1 MAHLPRCRCDE
12 YDVLEAAA
20 LLDVVSLRLGGRHR
34 APEVSDGAG
43 RLAIMCIRPDT
54 SKATSSP
61 RDVLAAIQRL
71 TPSAYH
77 EVGPLFSRIAAAVV
91 KL

>member
-1 MAHLPRCRCDE
+1 M
-12 YDVLEAAA
+12 
-20 LLDVVSLRLGGRHR
+20 LDVVSSSLGGRLR
-34 APEVSDGAG
+34 APELSDGGWPA
-43 RLAIMCIRPDT
+43 AIMCIRPDT

-77 EVGPLFSRIAAAVV
+77 EVGPLLSRVAAAAAKV
-91 KL
+91 